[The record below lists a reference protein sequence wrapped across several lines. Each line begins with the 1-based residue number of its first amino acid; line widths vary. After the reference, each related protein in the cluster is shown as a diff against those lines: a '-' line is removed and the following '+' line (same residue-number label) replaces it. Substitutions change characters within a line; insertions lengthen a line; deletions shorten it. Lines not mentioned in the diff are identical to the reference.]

1 MGFRQYNADRFDSGN
16 NDVSK
21 DDSSGGGD
29 DGSGGDGGGSEGV
42 KVQQNIS
49 ESTTA
54 WS

>member
-1 MGFRQYNADRFDSGN
+1 MLIGLIVAMLYQWEG
-16 NDVSK
+16 K

-42 KVQQNIS
+42 KLQQNIS

-54 WS
+54 WSW